1 MFLKLD
7 IFPIQVTKNA
17 KIKTRHGSNYG
28 NAKKKINA
36 MKEAKKKLHAEGRV
50 V

>member
-28 NAKKKINA
+28 NAKKKII
-36 MKEAKKKLHAEGRV
+36 V
-50 V
+50 Y